1 MFLRFILFI
10 LMISPAVTFASFPVV
25 QINDTIVVD
34 GKTYIDVGVDSLSIF
49 KLPNENVKDYRARL
63 LRNKALITNS
73 PNHQKSVKTP
83 ITFWQIIGIIVILW
97 VLILIVA
104 TVGFIDSI

>member
-34 GKTYIDVGVDSLSIF
+34 GKRYIDVGVDSLSIF

-63 LRNKALITNS
+63 VRNKALITNS

-83 ITFWQIIGIIVILW
+83 ITFWQIIGILAILW
-97 VLILIVA
+97 VLIIIIVTA
-104 TVGFIDSI
+104 ASLDSI

>member
-1 MFLRFILFI
+1 MFLRLILFI
-10 LMISPAVTFASFPVV
+10 LMIFPAMTFASFPVL
-25 QINDTIVVD
+25 QINDTIIID
-34 GKTYIDVGVDSLSIF
+34 GKRYIDVGVDSLSIY
-49 KLPNENVKDYRARL
+49 KLPNENIKDYRARL

-97 VLILIVA
+97 VLILIIA
-104 TVGFIDSI
+104 TIGFIDSI